1 MEYEPKIIPEGINT
15 SKEHPLREFFV
26 LFSGIAAVIVVV
38 IIVLTVST
46 DYLIRYIPLEKEN
59 EWFSNEM
66 LADNKIP
73 GSDSNSPLESEIEQY
88 LQQLIEQLRQP
99 GKPDYR
105 FTVDLL
111 HDQAPNAFIVPG
123 GHIFVT
129 SGLLESVESENGLAM
144 VLAHEMAHQYHRHP
158 LRGLGRGIVIS
169 LALIVISGAEGGG
182 LVENFIGST
191 ATLTSLGFS
200 REQEREADK
209 LGIELLMRHYGH
221 SSGAGEFFEAVA
233 KYPEKDTEAPGFLS
247 THPGIDERIDML
259 RTHSRQFGGDK
270 TSRYE
275 AIDRYLENIDSN

>member
-38 IIVLTVST
+38 IIALTVST

-59 EWFSNEM
+59 EWFSDEM

-73 GSDSNSPLESEIEQY
+73 GADNNTPLEAEIEQY
-88 LQQLIEQLRQP
+88 LQQLIERLRQP

-105 FTVDLL
+105 FKVDLL
-111 HDQAPNAFIVPG
+111 RDESPNAFIVPG

-209 LGIELLMRHYGH
+209 LGLELLMRHYGH
-221 SSGAGEFFEAVA
+221 SSGASEFFETVI
-233 KYPEKDTEAPGFLS
+233 KYSKNDTELPEFLS

-259 RTHSRQFGGDK
+259 RTHGRQFSGDK
-270 TSRYE
+270 TSRFE
-275 AIDRYLENIDSN
+275 AIDRYLENIDGN